1 VSSQAYEVAL
11 LRSQLQGIAEE
22 MGRMLAR
29 SAFSPNIT
37 ERLDFSCALFGAH
50 GELLAQA
57 AHIPVHLGSLPDL
70 LAVIHAKEQRPGHCW
85 ISNSPYHGG
94 THLPDLTL
102 VKPIFHQKQLIGY
115 AATRAHHS
123 DVGGMTAGSMPNSQE
138 VYQEGLILPPVLLLR
153 SGRRQT
159 DLWKLLLTNVR
170 TPVEREGD
178 LRAQLAACDLG
189 ERRFQQLHPP
199 AHLLERLLDSGEQQ
213 MAALL
218 APLGEVRVHAEE
230 ALDWGDELLILRVDL
245 HIHDGQASID
255 LRQAPAALPAPINA
269 TRAITCAAAYFPFFC
284 LAQAQ
289 QGQVVV
295 NAGSLRRLQVLT
307 EEGSLLHARA
317 PYPVCAGNV
326 ETSQRVCDL
335 VWRAL
340 AQLFPD
346 LVPAQSACTM
356 NNLTIGNSRLSTPFT
371 YYETCGGGH
380 GASAQGAGASGQQ
393 IAMTNTRN
401 TPAEILETYYPLRLW
416 SYQLRRGSGGAGH
429 HPGGDGVIRELE
441 LLSDAQIS
449 LLASRRSVAAEGLAG
464 GLPGQ
469 TGLDRAINCP
479 SPKPAVGAEPL
490 HSGNESMG
498 QFMALPVERLARAA
512 ELADD
517 ETLRPP
523 WSGWLKQGT
532 RLVLHTP
539 GGGGWGSAS

>member
-1 VSSQAYEVAL
+1 MNGVSSLAYEVSL

-22 MGRMLAR
+22 MGRLLAR

-37 ERLDFSCALFGAH
+37 ERLDFSCALFGEQ

-70 LAVIHAKEQRPGHCW
+70 LTAIHAKPQRPGDCW
-85 ISNSPYHGG
+85 IANSPYHGG

-102 VKPIFHQKQLIGY
+102 VKPIFEARVLIGY

-138 VYQEGLILPPVLLLR
+138 VFQEGLILPPLLLLK
-153 SGRRQT
+153 SGKPT
-159 DLWKLLLTNVR
+159 DLWELLLANVR
-170 TPVEREGD
+170 TAGEREGD
-178 LRAQLAACDLG
+178 LRAQLAACRLG
-189 ERRFQQLHPP
+189 EKRFRQLRPQTP
-199 AHLLERLLDSGEQQ
+199 LLRRLLDSAEEQ

-218 APLGEVRVHAEE
+218 TPLGNCQVEAEE
-230 ALDWGDELLILRVDL
+230 ALDWGELLLPLRVRL
-245 HIHDGQASID
+245 SVAEGRVSID
-255 LRQAPAALPAPINA
+255 LRQSPAALPAPINA

-289 QGQVVV
+289 QGNVVI
-295 NAGSLRRLQVLT
+295 NAGSLRRLEILT
-307 EEGSLLHARA
+307 RPGTLLHAQA
-317 PYPVCAGNV
+317 PFPVCAGNV

-340 AQLFPD
+340 ARLFPE

-356 NNLTIGNSRLSTPFT
+356 NNLTIGNARLATPFS

-380 GASAQGAGASGQQ
+380 GASAQGPGASGQQ

-416 SYQLRRGSGGAGH
+416 SYRLRRDSGGSGQHAG
-429 HPGGDGVIRELE
+429 GEGVVRDLE
-441 LLSDAQIS
+441 LLCEAQVS
-449 LLASRRSVAAEGLAG
+449 LLASRRSLPAAGLAG
-464 GLPGQ
+464 GDSGKV
-469 TGLDRAINCP
+469 GLD
-479 SPKPAVGAEPL
+479 
-490 HSGNESMG
+490 
-498 QFMALPVERLARAA
+498 
-512 ELADD
+512 LADGQP
-517 ETLRPP
+517 LCPP
-523 WSGWLKQGT
+523 WSGWLKANT